1 MEKVIYVLWRDTQA
15 APDQWSRTVRAQLAD
30 KLLSLGAHGVQVNVT
45 DADVAPAAG
54 LKQTNTHPAI
64 DGIVAV
70 WVDSAN
76 AMFRQPFDDAV
87 RAVVPHMAAYLVT
100 ESQPIPNTRFP
111 ARPGERTMGFSQL
124 AFLKRPPRLTHEAW
138 LDVWH
143 GHHTR
148 VAIDTQ
154 DNFLYVQNV
163 VVRALTHAAPRYDAI
178 VEECF
183 PAAAMT
189 DPHAFFDAVGDDEK
203 FQRNVAEMMDSCGRF
218 IDFDKIDV
226 VPTSQYVVKAV
237 RG

>member
-1 MEKVIYVLWRDTQA
+1 MEKVIFVLWRDAQA
-15 APDQWSRTVRAQLAD
+15 APDQWSRTVRAPLAD
-30 KLLSLGAHGVQVNVT
+30 KLLSLGAHGVQLNVA

-54 LKQTNTHPAI
+54 LKQTNTHPGI

-111 ARPGERTMGFSQL
+111 ARPGERTTGFSQL

-163 VVRALTHAAPRYDAI
+163 VVRALTHAAPGYDAI

-189 DPHAFFDAVGDDEK
+189 DPHAFFDAVGDDDK